1 MSISQFFV
9 LSLRGDTIIYR
20 DFRRDIK
27 KNINETFFRKVN
39 FWDSEDEAP
48 PIFNVDGVNF
58 IYSKKSDLYLV
69 LTTKDNVSPSY
80 FLEILERLMKVIRD
94 HCGVLSEESIRK
106 NFVLIYE
113 IIDEM
118 IDFGFPQL
126 ASTEQIKPFVYTE
139 PIIIANTNTSFNSS
153 IFNKNSKSSDAIK
166 KPISQATDGK
176 KQKNEIFVDIFEKI
190 TILFNSSGNLIN
202 SSVDGCIKMKSYLK
216 GNPELKL
223 VLSDDICIGRPTSY
237 ASAGNYIDD
246 YNFHQNVNSKEFE
259 GFKTIFVNP
268 PEGEFTAMN
277 YRINTEFS
285 PPFRI
290 YTNIEQSDY
299 KLELKLKVQANF
311 PDKFFAG
318 NVLIKFNVPKHT
330 QNVYFEQTKNKIGQ
344 KTDFVQSENCCYWK
358 ISKFQ
363 GGSDN
368 NLVVKI
374 TLTHNKVTE
383 SRKELGPVTLN
394 FEIPTY
400 NISKLQVKE
409 LKILTNEK
417 NYNAARW
424 VRCITQANSYVA
436 RVS

>member
-48 PIFNVDGVNF
+48 PIFNVEGVNF

-139 PIIIANTNTSFNSS
+139 PIVIANSNTSFNAS

-190 TILFNSSGNLIN
+190 TILFNSTGNIIN

-223 VLSDDICIGRPTSY
+223 VLSDDICIGRPASY
-237 ASAGNYIDD
+237 TSAGNYIED
-246 YNFHQNVNSKEFE
+246 YNFHQNVNRAEFE
-259 GFKTIFVNP
+259 SAKTIYVSP

-290 YTNIEQSDY
+290 YSYIEQSDY

-311 PDKFFAG
+311 SDKFFAG

-330 QNVYFEQTKNKIGQ
+330 QNVYFETTKNKIGQ
-344 KTDFVQSENCCYWK
+344 KTDFLQNENCCYWK
-358 ISKFQ
+358 ITKFQ
-363 GGSDN
+363 GGADY

-374 TLTHNKVTE
+374 TLTHNKVSE

-417 NYNAARW
+417 NYNASRW

-436 RVS
+436 RIA